1 MNGIYYGGE
10 KKQIFKKVD
19 RYSRKKYLIIILL
32 FLSLYN
38 IIEIVYNVLCLTKF
52 RYDNIDLL
60 YDNEAITI
68 KNILLVCSM
77 VNISAIIALSS
88 FTFTKLK
95 IDSSIFY

>member
-19 RYSRKKYLIIILL
+19 RYTRKKYLIII
-32 FLSLYN
+32 FSILSLYN
-38 IIEIVYNVLCLTKF
+38 IIEIAYNILCLTKW
-52 RYDNIDLL
+52 RNHNIDVL
-60 YDNEAITI
+60 YDDES
-68 KNILLVCSM
+68 KNIKYTLLVCSI
-77 VNISAIIALSS
+77 VNLLAIIALSS